1 MKIKSYTMRE
11 ALKPAIIK
19 CSKNQGYKIDI
30 FTQDLSAEKKLCN
43 YIKDTLLEVGCLF
56 VINIRF
62 RIFTMP
68 DGGVICVHRAEENC
82 NEIITNLLLVDDRI
96 NKKHLLDKIHPRI
109 IPYEYDSGIMLN
121 PKPLFIKVTE

>member
-1 MKIKSYTMRE
+1 MKTKSYSMRE

-19 CSKNQGYKIDI
+19 CLKNQGYKVDI
-30 FTQDLSAEKKLCN
+30 FIQGLSAEKKLCN

-56 VINIRF
+56 VINIQS

-68 DGGVICVHRAEENC
+68 DGGVIRMHCAEDNC
-82 NEIITNLLLVDDRI
+82 SEITTNLLLVDDRI
-96 NKKHLLDKIHPRI
+96 NQKHLIDKIYPRI
-109 IPYEYDSGIMLN
+109 IPYEYDSGMMLN